1 MSNIVDSSSSSTG
14 AMLWNTATMLVWRMG
29 SLVFGL
35 GGVIATILYF
45 KQDSMLYFPEIGGIP
60 RRPSQNPRRY
70 RSPSEHQIPFESHKI
85 ECADGV
91 TIHAWLLMREQVKNN
106 LPTLVFFH
114 GNAGNIGLRLPNALQ
129 MLQYL
134 NANIFMVEYRGYGD
148 SDSVTP
154 SEAGLKLDA
163 QAALRFILKN
173 DKIDASKIFLF
184 GRSLGGAVAVDLAQY
199 AEQHQLP
206 LAGVIV
212 ENTFKSISE
221 MVDHMMPYIAPLKA
235 LVLRMRWDSSSIVP
249 HLQLP
254 VLYLAGAKDDLV
266 PHSHMLQLHKST
278 TRSRLNKIHIIRD
291 GTHNETWMQGGQ
303 EYWDAIRSFLA
314 AAIDSSNDASAT
326 VSSTINS
333 SENMPTLDVAT
344 GSSSIPIMP
353 SRILGIAR
361 ESLRESSASMETPG
375 KKEL

>member
-1 MSNIVDSSSSSTG
+1 
-14 AMLWNTATMLVWRMG
+14 
-29 SLVFGL
+29 
-35 GGVIATILYF
+35 
-45 KQDSMLYFPEIGGIP
+45 
-60 RRPSQNPRRY
+60 
-70 RSPSEHQIPFESHKI
+70 
-85 ECADGV
+85 
-91 TIHAWLLMREQVKNN
+91 MRDQEKNN

-134 NANIFMVEYRGYGD
+134 NANILMVEYRGYGE

-154 SEAGLKLDA
+154 SEQGLKLDA
-163 QAALRFILKN
+163 QAALKFILKH

-184 GRSLGGAVAVDLAQY
+184 GRSLGGAVAFDLAQY
-199 AEQHQLP
+199 AEQHRLP

-212 ENTFKSISE
+212 ENTFKSIGE

-249 HLQLP
+249 HLQVP

-291 GTHNETWMQGGQ
+291 GTHNETWTQGGQ
-303 EYWDAIRSFLA
+303 EYWDAIQSFLA
-314 AAIDSSNDASAT
+314 AAVDSSKDASAT
-326 VSSTINS
+326 VSSNS
-333 SENMPTLDVAT
+333 SENMPAALNVAA
-344 GSSSIPIMP
+344 GSSAIPVMP
-353 SRILGIAR
+353 SGILGMAR
-361 ESLRESSASMETPG
+361 ESLRENSASMETPG